1 MRAATFAAAALLTL
15 GTQSTAVSAEQ
26 LANSGMWQPETT
38 THGSVTTSVH
48 GFMMVAAIASAVD
61 TPFAYEAAG
70 HTTRLDFTRPYL
82 TLNAVLETPARTVG
96 QDALF
101 APRGSASLST
111 DIVPVARPHVAAPT
125 REYASPAIAAK
136 APNRPLLGS
145 LGKTA
150 GFTPVSARWD
160 RVQHKT
166 AGSLAA
172 LNACI
177 DKTAHCADADLA
189 DWAAIVAEARGMRE
203 GRRITHVNRAINRL
217 IAYRDDRIV
226 WKNAEYWAA
235 PAETLARKAGDC
247 EDFAILKYWSLREA
261 GFRDQDMRIVV
272 LRDKALR
279 RYHAVLAVYHNND
292 WLILDNRFSRVRL
305 QRDLPNYQP
314 LFSLN
319 ASTQWAHATTT
330 KKPVRL
336 ASRLA
341 SRLQEQF
348 GQ

>member
-1 MRAATFAAAALLTL
+1 MRAATFAAAVLLTL
-15 GTQSTAVSAEQ
+15 STQSTAVLADQ
-26 LANSGMWQPETT
+26 LAGNGIWQPEMS
-38 THGSVTTSVH
+38 THDTVSTSGH
-48 GFMMVAAIASAVD
+48 GFMMVAAIASAVE
-61 TPFAYEAAG
+61 TSAQNVG
-70 HTTRLDFTRPYL
+70 LSHRTRLDFTRPYL
-82 TLNAVLETPARTVG
+82 TLNAVLEPPAR
-96 QDALF
+96 A
-101 APRGSASLST
+101 ASLST
-111 DIVPVARPHVAAPT
+111 DILPPMRPGKSVLK
-125 REYASPAIAAK
+125 REESGSAISGAISAK

-160 RVQHKT
+160 RVQRKAAT
-166 AGSLAA
+166 TLAD
-172 LNACI
+172 LNTCI
-177 DKTAHCADADLA
+177 GNDGICDDEGLA
-189 DWAAIVAEARGMRE
+189 DWASIVSEARAMRE
-203 GRRITHVNRAINRL
+203 GRRISYINSAVNRL

-226 WKNAEYWAA
+226 WKNVEYWAS
-235 PAETLARKAGDC
+235 PAETLSRKAGDC

-279 RYHAVLAVYHNND
+279 RYHAVLALYHNND

-319 ASTQWAHATTT
+319 ASTQWAHAAPS
-330 KKPVRL
+330 KKPV
-336 ASRLA
+336 RLA